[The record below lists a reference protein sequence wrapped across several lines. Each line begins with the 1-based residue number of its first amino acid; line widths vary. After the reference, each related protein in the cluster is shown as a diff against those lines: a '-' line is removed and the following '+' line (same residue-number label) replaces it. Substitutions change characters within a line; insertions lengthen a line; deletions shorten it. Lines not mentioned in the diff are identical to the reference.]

1 MLYMESYFIGITL
14 PPALEAE
21 IEAWRRR
28 FHAPRT
34 APHITLI
41 PPFQWDHSYAELA
54 AVVQS
59 TASRRPQFTIR
70 GAGIGSFG
78 KAVLFVKVE
87 PSPELLAFQ
96 RDLAGELEQFGVPVE
111 TRPYHPHLTLATRL
125 TPQRFQAYVEELADY
140 DPSYEF
146 SFTRAGI
153 FQLIDAGR
161 GKRWQLL
168 S

>member
-1 MLYMESYFIGITL
+1 MYVDSIRRSL
-14 PPALEAE
+14 PSRQASAALVKQCCLSG
-21 IEAWRRR
+21 
-28 FHAPRT
+28 RT
-34 APHITLI
+34 
-41 PPFQWDHSYAELA
+41 
-54 AVVQS
+54 
-59 TASRRPQFTIR
+59 
-70 GAGIGSFG
+70 
-78 KAVLFVKVE
+78 
-87 PSPELLAFQ
+87 SPELLAFQ

-111 TRPYHPHLTLATRL
+111 TRPYHPHITLATRL

>member
-1 MLYMESYFIGITL
+1 MESYFIGITL

-87 PSPELLAFQ
+87 PHRNCWLFSGIWPENWSNSVRPWKQGRTIPTSPSPKGRCRSAF
-96 RDLAGELEQFGVPVE
+96 RHMWRNG
-111 TRPYHPHLTLATRL
+111 
-125 TPQRFQAYVEELADY
+125 
-140 DPSYEF
+140 
-146 SFTRAGI
+146 
-153 FQLIDAGR
+153 
-161 GKRWQLL
+161 
-168 S
+168 